1 MMSQAVNKP
10 EAETIK
16 KDIDFGKDLAE
27 ARKAKNF
34 TVEEISNHIKIPVNT
49 IVVLESSDLA
59 KLPAPT
65 FAKGY
70 LRAYAKF
77 LEISEDSILEKY
89 SLAVPQEEEHALKP
103 RSNLPDE
110 ANSQSPLVKSITML
124 LIVAGVAAVIFG
136 GFKYYQEKAGV
147 MEGEL
152 DTRGQSFTGN
162 SLDSPGGDRLSI
174 TQDARLSDDDELIV
188 GQSDPFEKTSKT
200 IEDPMST
207 AEVSGTDSVD
217 VSATGAGVDT
227 ETEVDAEDAATEDA
241 ATEDVVSEPVTG
253 NDVIEFFAEDGSWM
267 EVRDANKARLFY
279 NMVPVGG
286 SKVIIGKAPFSVT
299 MGNAKTTKV
308 VINDLEVDMSGH
320 IRRNNTAVFSIST
333 NGQDIIIQ

>member
-217 VSATGAGVDT
+217 VSATGAGVD
-227 ETEVDAEDAATEDA
+227 AEDA
-241 ATEDVVSEPVTG
+241 ATEDVVGEPVTG
-253 NDVIEFFAEDGSWM
+253 NDTIEFFAEDGSWM